1 MDLFK
6 ASRQWAERPA
16 DERFW
21 NVRELH
27 EVVTGYRRQAR
38 STKVPYGNLQAAVN
52 GAEVELLNTRTSN
65 RALLT
70 HWAFGQLCARAKAP
84 ASYLRELPAAIA
96 ADCLNHG
103 LRLRDDASEA
113 QLMFHLNGG
122 VVARSIT
129 SDIYS
134 RIWNADITPYLVG
147 LLDRGWITPPARPAV
162 KDNRTRPATAE
173 DVLAYGNAGHPSL
186 SVQLGDL
193 IAPAGVYA
201 SDHDMFV
208 FMINPNRNIAD
219 GSDGGLSRGFFLWN
233 SEVGAASWG
242 MSKFYFRHVC
252 GNHIVWDASNV
263 ETVRIRHVGSA
274 SHRFSGEIMAYV
286 ERLDDE
292 SASDDEARIV
302 AAQRMYLGKT
312 KDEVLAKIFG
322 MRILSKAAAT
332 ETYDNAV
339 SDVDGDV
346 NTAWGYAQALT
357 RYSQRTPYADE
368 RTALDRAASKVLA
381 LAA

>member
-1 MDLFK
+1 MELFK

-21 NVRELH
+21 NVRDLH
-27 EVVTGYRRQAR
+27 EVVTGYRKQAR
-38 STKVPYGNLQAAVN
+38 TKVLPYAMLEASVSGD
-52 GAEVELLNTRTSN
+52 EVLLHNKQSDNFARM
-65 RALLT
+65 T
-70 HWAFGQLCARAKAP
+70 HWAFGQFCARAKSP
-84 ASYLRELPAAIA
+84 ASYLRELPAKLA

-103 LRLRDDASEA
+103 LSLRADAEEA
-113 QLMFHLNGG
+113 KLMFHLNGDTI
-122 VVARSIT
+122 ARSIT
-129 SDIYS
+129 SDIYD
-134 RIWNADITPYLVG
+134 RIWNADVTPYLVS

-162 KDNRTRPATAE
+162 KDSRTRPATAE

-208 FMINPNRNIAD
+208 FMINPSRTIAD

-233 SEVGAASWG
+233 SEVGSASWG

-252 GNHIVWDASNV
+252 GNHIVWDASGV
-263 ETVRIRHVGSA
+263 ETIRIRHVGRASA
-274 SHRFSGEIMAYV
+274 RFGAEIMAYV
-286 ERLDDE
+286 TQLDDA

-302 AAQRMYLGKT
+302 GAQRLMLGKT
-312 KDEVLAKIFG
+312 KDEVLSKIFG
-322 MRILSKAAAT
+322 MRILSKSAAT
-332 ETYDNAV
+332 DAYDGAV
-339 SDVDGDV
+339 ADVDGSP

-357 RYSQRTPYADE
+357 RYSQRNPYADE